1 MRSAPLRG
9 EGCRIIWVPSWL
21 TTNKWWR
28 GRLSSSS
35 SSLRLNRLEIQGES
49 GSFEIHPPERSHL
62 AVAVCYKL
70 CSSTDRQTIQ
80 SKGISPCRLI
90 SSLAPAYSSVAA
102 RRSSALGKGGIQLMT
117 VTRDSLPAAGNRR
130 IVVSLRRC
138 SRHRRCQSKSKGWE
152 RSHWRAKEVCVFEEL
167 GIKSG
172 TEQIGRGHTGKA
184 NSWSFAHSGN

>member
-1 MRSAPLRG
+1 MDTQHSVAERRVQHRLCVLVVDTHPIKQKLPLVCWREWATG
-9 EGCRIIWVPSWL
+9 PMSSGTAKR
-21 TTNKWWR
+21 R

-70 CSSTDRQTIQ
+70 CSSMHRQAIQ
-80 SKGISPCRLI
+80 SKEISPCRLI

-117 VTRDSLPAAGNRR
+117 ITRDSLPSGSRKQANR
-130 IVVSLRRC
+130 
-138 SRHRRCQSKSKGWE
+138 
-152 RSHWRAKEVCVFEEL
+152 
-167 GIKSG
+167 
-172 TEQIGRGHTGKA
+172 
-184 NSWSFAHSGN
+184 SFA